1 MKVDLL
7 NKKIFMAYR
16 HKDAK
21 DYDSDILSKALKAR
35 KPRSV
40 EEYESKE
47 QESSENTDS
56 SETSDLKEANKVK
69 HVFKTRKHGDNK
81 KKQAIS
87 EIVKNAGIV
96 KETIALDVE
105 EEKASGKFIKI
116 KSVTTSCSL

>member
-7 NKKIFMAYR
+7 NNNIISDHHHKRNPRSAEEDPSEEIDSF
-16 HKDAK
+16 KDA
-21 DYDSDILSKALKAR
+21 R
-35 KPRSV
+35 
-40 EEYESKE
+40 
-47 QESSENTDS
+47 SSENAG
-56 SETSDLKEANKVK
+56 LKKNKVVK

-116 KSVTTSCSL
+116 KSVTTSCSLLSPLLMYTYI